1 MKSEDGEGCGEDSA
15 DPQQPE
21 PGVNPQPGDHQV
33 GDVASSKDAHTAA
46 HYGSQDEPVANLLAL
61 VVVLEVGD
69 VVVCP
74 GVAS

>member
-1 MKSEDGEGCGEDSA
+1 MEGEDGEGGGEDSA

-21 PGVNPQPGDHQV
+21 PGVNPQPGNYQV
-33 GDVASSKDAHTAA
+33 GDVASSKDSNTAS
-46 HYGSQDEPVANLLAL
+46 HYRSQDEPVANLLAL

-69 VVVCP
+69 VVVRP

>member
-1 MKSEDGEGCGEDSA
+1 MKSEEGEGCCEDSA

-21 PGVNPQPGDHQV
+21 PGVNPQPSDHQV
-33 GDVASSKDAHTAA
+33 GDVASSKDSDTATQ
-46 HYGSQDEPVANLLAL
+46 YGSQDEPVANLLAL